1 MHILV
6 PFLLCL
12 VLTLDCSTGWDQK
25 KNVRKNPNET
35 KLTEISHKTKTH
47 PQKENMLNKAKI
59 VVDLFY
65 LFQHFNK
72 WVIIFL
78 FPCLF

>member
-35 KLTEISHKTKTH
+35 KFAEISHKTHSPSETESVK
-47 PQKENMLNKAKI
+47 KKGK
-59 VVDLFY
+59 VVVVLFDLF
-65 LFQHFNK
+65 
-72 WVIIFL
+72 
-78 FPCLF
+78 